1 MSSDPGVIHVLQ
13 FSDCHLF
20 ADPAEILMGVNVWRS
35 LTEVQA
41 LARRIDPAPDLI
53 LASGDLVHD
62 ESQEAYGRL
71 ARSFSGFD
79 APVYCLPGNHDD
91 PEMMKR
97 LLTAGNVS
105 VPGEV
110 WLGGWQFVFLD
121 SVIPGMVEGRLSDD
135 ELARL
140 EACLAAGRDYHAL
153 LCVHH
158 QPVPIGSPWMDDIGL
173 SNSADLW
180 RVIADFPQVRGV
192 VWGHIH
198 QEYDDVRRGIR
209 LLGCPATCMQF
220 LPNSDRCIVDSR
232 PPGYRQLSL
241 HADGTIDTAV
251 RRLC

>member
-1 MSSDPGVIHVLQ
+1 
-13 FSDCHLF
+13 
-20 ADPAEILMGVNVWRS
+20 MGVNVWQS
-35 LTEVQA
+35 LTEVQG
-41 LARRIDPAPDLI
+41 LARRLDPSPDLI

-62 ESQEAYGRL
+62 ESQAGYRRL
-71 ARSFSGFD
+71 AQSFGGFG
-79 APVYCLPGNHDD
+79 APVYCLAGNHDD
-91 PEMMKR
+91 PAMMKQFLSSGNISTAAELR
-97 LLTAGNVS
+97 LGAWQIVLLDSV

-110 WLGGWQFVFLD
+110 G
-121 SVIPGMVEGRLSDD
+121 GRLSDN

-140 EACLAAGRDYHAL
+140 EACLTAGRDYHAL

-158 QPVPIGSPWMDDIGL
+158 QPVPIGSPWMDAIGL
-173 SNSADLW
+173 SNGADLW

-198 QEYDDVRRGIR
+198 QEYDASRRGVR

-232 PPGYRQLSL
+232 PPGYRQLRL
-241 HADGTIDTAV
+241 HADGRIDTAV